1 MIKRALL
8 GAAALAVA
16 LVATAGALYA
26 TNATPRVPPVSAAEA
41 AAPTKPFVVKLH
53 AQWCPVCRLTKGVWS
68 DIETTYGDRASLVVL
83 DFTDAKTTEA
93 SRAEAERLGLGQYFE
108 EHSGWTGTISI
119 VDGTTRKVGA
129 SIHGSRDFAEYRT
142 AIDAAL

>member
-1 MIKRALL
+1 VIKKALV

-16 LVATAGALYA
+16 LLATAGALYA
-26 TNATPRVPPVSAAEA
+26 TNATPRVPVISAAEA
-41 AAPTKPFVVKLH
+41 AAPTKPFIVKLH

-68 DIETTYGDRASLVVL
+68 RIATTYGERANLVVL
-83 DFTDAKTTEA
+83 DFTDDETTDA
-93 SRAEAERLGLGQYFE
+93 SRAEAERLGLGHYFE

-119 VDGTTRKVGA
+119 VDGTTKKVSA